1 MRKINSLFF
10 RITVMLILFVSVSAY
25 GQGLQVTDLAWVKV
39 SDISDAQLKS
49 FIERGEKEGISPTEA
64 MEMARARGMSAS
76 VANELMQRAQRLQQ
90 STAAEEAREL
100 RSRYE
105 APDSLEAETDQET
118 ELDSPEASE
127 PAGPPIFGAAIFSGK
142 QPFEP
147 SMNIPTPVNYVLGT
161 GDELVI
167 DIWGATTNLHQLIVA
182 PEGTVKIDNL
192 GPIYVHGLT
201 IEQAEADRK
210 S

>member
-25 GQGLQVTDLAWVKV
+25 GQGLQGTDLSRVKAT
-39 SDISDAQLKS
+39 DISDAQLKS

-127 PAGPPIFGAAIFSGK
+127 SAGLFIFGAAIFSGN

-147 SMNIPTPVNYVLGT
+147 SMNIPTPVNYILGT
-161 GDELVI
+161 RSEEHTSELQSRPHLVCR
-167 DIWGATTNLHQLIVA
+167 LLL
-182 PEGTVKIDNL
+182 E
-192 GPIYVHGLT
+192 
-201 IEQAEADRK
+201 
-210 S
+210 